1 MSNGSTITAFQR
13 DEGNGLLGISC
24 TVNDMRCGGCA
35 IKIEAQISKMAGVIQ
50 ARTNATTKRL
60 NFVWDPNVNT
70 ADSIIDA
77 LSSIGYTATPFVE
90 NTKLSKETSL
100 LIPLA
105 VAGFATMNVMAISFS
120 VWAGL
125 VTDMDEN
132 TRQFLN
138 LISAGIA
145 TPAILYSGKAFF
157 GPAWK
162 AVRHSQMS
170 MDVPISLAII
180 TTVLASFYE
189 LAHRSEHVYFDAA
202 ISLIFFLLIGRVLEQ
217 SMRKRSES
225 ASDNLRHMLQGRAI
239 RLISD
244 DTREDMLAE
253 DLQVGDRVLI
263 IPGENVPAD
272 GVLLSTQAYVDESI
286 ISGESTPRVVETG
299 QNLIA
304 GSQIVDAAIELRVTA
319 VGSGS
324 HLSEIA
330 ALTEAAEAHRGA
342 TQLLADKFARAYGPI
357 VIGSAVFGFLIW
369 FFILDAG
376 LSKSLLI
383 SVAVLVVTCPCA
395 AGLATPAVVVR
406 AVNLLMSNGV
416 ILKTAGA
423 LERLAEIKHV
433 LIDKTGTLTTA
444 KLTITKNIPE
454 PLLKRAAAMAANSA
468 HPLSKVLAASYS
480 SAAENDVQEIVNQGL
495 LATDGAKLGS
505 AIFVGVEDTIGMGP
519 TLWFKPDNGK
529 AMRLSFEDTPRMD
542 AEDLLSGFTNK
553 NLPVTMLSGDGETS
567 VSVTAKKLGILNWNS
582 KLTPED
588 KVAEIE
594 AIERNGVHT
603 LMIGDGLND
612 TPSLAAAHSSMALAS
627 ATSASQSAADIILVG
642 DRLTPALIA
651 LDVAKKARKLIKQN
665 LAFSLVYNIIALPI
679 ALFGGL
685 TPMIAAILMSSSS
698 LIVMLNALRLDR

>member
-1 MSNGSTITAFQR
+1 MSEVSTITAFQR

-24 TVNDMRCGGCA
+24 TVSDMRCGGCA
-35 IKIEAQISKMAGVIQ
+35 IKIEAQISKMTGVIR
-50 ARTNATTKRL
+50 AHTNATTKRL
-60 NFVWDPNVNT
+60 SFVWDPSVNT
-70 ADSIIDA
+70 ADSILDA
-77 LSSIGYTATPFVE
+77 LSNIGYTATPFVE
-90 NTKLSKETSL
+90 GPKQPKETSL
-100 LIPLA
+100 LVPLA

-125 VTDMDEN
+125 VTDMGEN

-157 GPAWK
+157 APAWK
-162 AVRHSQMS
+162 ALRHSQMS

-239 RLISD
+239 RLNSD
-244 DTREDMLAE
+244 NTREDILAE
-253 DLQVGDRVLI
+253 NLQVGDRVLI
-263 IPGENVPAD
+263 MSGECVPAD
-272 GVLLSTQAYVDESI
+272 GVLLNAQAYVDESI
-286 ISGESTPRVVETG
+286 ISGESTPRIAEAG

-304 GSQIVDAAIELRVTA
+304 GSQIVGTTVELRVTA
-319 VGSGS
+319 VGDGS
-324 HLSEIA
+324 RLSEIA

-342 TQLLADKFARAYGPI
+342 TQLLADKFAQAYGPV
-357 VIGSAVFGFLIW
+357 VIGGAVFGFLIW

-406 AVNLLMSNGV
+406 AVNLLMGKGV
-416 ILKTAGA
+416 ILKAAGA
-423 LERLAEIKHV
+423 LERLAEVRHV

-444 KLTITKNIPE
+444 TLSVTKDIPE
-454 PLLKRAAAMAANSA
+454 PILKRAATMAANST
-468 HPLSKVLAASYS
+468 HPLSKALAISY
-480 SAAENDVQEIVNQGL
+480 AVKAEVGVQEIVNQGL
-495 LATDGAKLGS
+495 VAADNAKLGS
-505 AIFVGVEDTIGMGP
+505 ASFVGIEDTVDTGP

-529 AMRLSFEDTPRMD
+529 AVRLSFEDIPRMD
-542 AEDLLSGFTNK
+542 AKDLLHGLTNK
-553 NLPVTMLSGDGETS
+553 NLPVTMLSGDDEAS
-567 VSVTAKKLGILNWNS
+567 VSVTAKKLGMLNWHS
-582 KLTPED
+582 KLTPEN

-612 TPSLAAAHSSMALAS
+612 TPSLAAAHSSMALSS

-642 DRLTPALIA
+642 DRLTPALTA
-651 LDVAKKARKLIKQN
+651 LEVAKKARRLIKQN
-665 LAFSLVYNIIALPI
+665 LVFSLVYNIIALPI
-679 ALFGGL
+679 ALMGGL

-698 LIVMLNALRLDR
+698 LIVMLNALRLGR